1 MYQVRLTTLVTQR
14 ARSRRRIRRTVA
26 VPVKGRGWVVS
37 GQDVANPRPERGGA
51 GMVAVRAQVGCQRE
65 PLGAATRS
73 GPQSVS
79 RRLCGARG

>member
-1 MYQVRLTTLVTQR
+1 
-14 ARSRRRIRRTVA
+14 VA
-26 VPVKGRGWVVS
+26 APVKGRGWLS
-37 GQDVANPRPERGGA
+37 AGRMSPTRAQGQDERGGT